1 MCGRACATDTLSTVC
16 NDSLLTEQDSIIPSK
31 LQTKMDNIGQK
42 RLFQATYLG
51 LPLIASGLLEKHFDD
66 KFRRLRNGVMPEF
79 DYRLDNYTQMAP
91 AAILLGLKAAGVP
104 SRSSWGRMLVSDAI

>member
-1 MCGRACATDTLSTVC
+1 
-16 NDSLLTEQDSIIPSK
+16 
-31 LQTKMDNIGQK
+31 MDNIGQK

-79 DYRLDNYTQMAP
+79 DYRLDNYTQNGTSGYLTR
-91 AAILLGLKAAGVP
+91 IEGC
-104 SRSSWGRMLVSDAI
+104 RSTKQVIMGKDVGERCHLHSPVDRSGTGT

>member
-1 MCGRACATDTLSTVC
+1 MLFLLILVPMCSRACATDTLSAVC

-51 LPLIASGLLEKHFDD
+51 LPMIS
-66 KFRRLRNGVMPEF
+66 
-79 DYRLDNYTQMAP
+79 
-91 AAILLGLKAAGVP
+91 
-104 SRSSWGRMLVSDAI
+104 SDAYETVLCRSLTID